1 MFFLIIDVFMSS
13 KIFLLVETYI
23 EIWDDLD
30 NEIDFMPEHRTF
42 RNLCRTFRFH
52 VHHFK
57 AVGSTAFGILKSCH
71 PDSFTT
77 VGYIYT

>member
-1 MFFLIIDVFMSS
+1 MSS
-13 KIFLLVETYI
+13 KIFLLVETCI
-23 EIWDDLD
+23 QIWANLD
-30 NEIDFMPEHRTF
+30 NEIDFMREH

-52 VHHFK
+52 VRRFK